1 MQIDKKKLDKQLNQI
16 IEICIEK
23 TEEGVNYASI
33 KEEIVGE
40 IKNLFKPFI
49 IVTELYNETKK

>member
-40 IKNLFKPFI
+40 IKSLFKPFI